1 MTKEEM
7 KTKALAIL
15 GYDEKTPLS
24 GIEICYKKSI
34 VTQEPQ
40 IVIADENDE
49 VQRSLTLSD
58 NNGRVGELLVTI
70 LNKSDN
76 KRRTLWIDD
85 NGGLYINEGDADFT
99 PYQVLSYIT
108 DDNNYFY
115 FMDKKNS
122 VGIDCTRDTIPSRTE
137 DILGNF
143 YYLTCINP
151 FPVPLNELNFHISVA
166 EGKEI
171 VRNLV
176 QHPAIQ
182 DFVQQ
187 EYSYFTK
194 QFPGLSQVR
203 EEEFKDN
210 PFFTSTNQECQLPVI
225 IKATLDLLPEQ
236 SSPIYQKGL
245 H

>member
-24 GIEICYKKSI
+24 GVEICYKKSI

-40 IVIADENDE
+40 IVIAEENDE

-85 NGGLYINEGDADFT
+85 NGGLYINKGDADFT

-166 EGKEI
+166 KGKEI

-225 IKATLDLLPEQ
+225 IKATLDLLPA
-236 SSPIYQKGL
+236 PTIPYQKGL

>member
-1 MTKEEM
+1 M
-7 KTKALAIL
+7 KLKKKLICRSIIWQKKKWKQKALAIL
-15 GYDEKTPLS
+15 GYDE
-24 GIEICYKKSI
+24 
-34 VTQEPQ
+34 
-40 IVIADENDE
+40 NDK

-58 NNGRVGELLVTI
+58 NN
-70 LNKSDN
+70 S
-76 KRRTLWIDD
+76 
-85 NGGLYINEGDADFT
+85 GLYINEGDADFT

-108 DDNNYFY
+108 DDNNYFS

-122 VGIDCTRDTIPSRTE
+122 VGIDCTRDTIPSLTE

-143 YYLTCINP
+143 YYLTCITP
-151 FPVPLNELNFHISVA
+151 FTVPLNELNFHISVA

-176 QHPAIQ
+176 HHPAIL

-225 IKATLDLLPEQ
+225 IKATLDLDLLPEQ

>member
-1 MTKEEM
+1 M
-7 KTKALAIL
+7 
-15 GYDEKTPLS
+15 
-24 GIEICYKKSI
+24 
-34 VTQEPQ
+34 
-40 IVIADENDE
+40 
-49 VQRSLTLSD
+49 SD
-58 NNGRVGELLVTI
+58 NNGRVGELLVTT

-76 KRRTLWIDD
+76 KIRAFWIDD

-115 FMDKKNS
+115 FRDKKNS
-122 VGIDCTRDTIPSRTE
+122 VGIDCTRDTIPSLTE

-143 YYLTCINP
+143 YYLTCITP
-151 FPVPLNELNFHISVA
+151 FTVPLNELNFHISVA

-176 QHPAIQ
+176 HHPAIQ

-210 PFFTSTNQECQLPVI
+210 PFFTSTKEDCQLPVI
-225 IKATLDLLPEQ
+225 IKATLDLLPE
-236 SSPIYQKGL
+236 PTTPYQKNL

>member
-24 GIEICYKKSI
+24 GVEICYKKSI

-58 NNGRVGELLVTI
+58 NNGRVGELLVT
-70 LNKSDN
+70 NK
-76 KRRTLWIDD
+76 
-85 NGGLYINEGDADFT
+85 GGLYINKGDADFT

-108 DDNNYFY
+108 DDNNYFS

-143 YYLTCINP
+143 YYLTCITP

-176 QHPAIQ
+176 HHPAIQ

-225 IKATLDLLPEQ
+225 IKATLDLLPA
-236 SSPIYQKGL
+236 PTIPYQKGL

>member
-122 VGIDCTRDTIPSRTE
+122 VGIDCTRDTIPSLTE

>member
-15 GYDEKTPLS
+15 GYDETTPLS

-58 NNGRVGELLVTI
+58 NNGRVGELLVTT

-76 KRRTLWIDD
+76 KIRAFWIDD
-85 NGGLYINEGDADFT
+85 NGGLYINEGDAGFT

-115 FMDKKNS
+115 FRDKKNS
-122 VGIDCTRDTIPSRTE
+122 VGIDCTRDTIPSLTE

-143 YYLTCINP
+143 YYLTCITP
-151 FPVPLNELNFHISVA
+151 FTVPLNELNFHISVA

-176 QHPAIQ
+176 HHPAIQ

-210 PFFTSTNQECQLPVI
+210 PFFTSTKEDCQLPVI
-225 IKATLDLLPEQ
+225 IKATLDLLPE
-236 SSPIYQKGL
+236 PTTPYQKNL

>member
-24 GIEICYKKSI
+24 GVEIHYEKSI

-40 IVIADENDE
+40 IVIAEENDE

-85 NGGLYINEGDADFT
+85 NGGLYINKGDADFT

-115 FMDKKNS
+115 FRDKKNS

-143 YYLTCINP
+143 YYLTCITP
-151 FPVPLNELNFHISVA
+151 FPVPLNELNFHRSVA

-176 QHPAIQ
+176 HHPAIQ

-225 IKATLDLLPEQ
+225 IKATLDLLPG
-236 SSPIYQKGL
+236 PTTPYQKNL

>member
-15 GYDEKTPLS
+15 GYDETTPLS

-85 NGGLYINEGDADFT
+85 NGGLYINKGDADFT

-171 VRNLV
+171 ARNLV

-210 PFFTSTNQECQLPVI
+210 PFFTSTNQECQLPVM
-225 IKATLDLLPEQ
+225 IKATLDLLPA
-236 SSPIYQKGL
+236 PTTPYQKGL

>member
-24 GIEICYKKSI
+24 GVEICYKKSI

-58 NNGRVGELLVTI
+58 NNGRVGELLVTT

-76 KRRTLWIDD
+76 KIRAFWIDD

-108 DDNNYFY
+108 DDNNYFS

-143 YYLTCINP
+143 YYLTCITP

-176 QHPAIQ
+176 HHPAIQ

-194 QFPGLSQVR
+194 QFPGLSKVR